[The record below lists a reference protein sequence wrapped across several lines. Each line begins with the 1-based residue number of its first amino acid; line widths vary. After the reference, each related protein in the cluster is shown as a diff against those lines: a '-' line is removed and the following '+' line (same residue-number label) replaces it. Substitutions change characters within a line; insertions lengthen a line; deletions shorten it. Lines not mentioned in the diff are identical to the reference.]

1 MPIIEANIL
10 GSKIE
15 ISYKEGEKAKVEN
28 LINRFD
34 KRLQEFRNLSDKFS
48 DSKLIFLTALKAEDE
63 NVELEKKIKN
73 KTNMEQSHL
82 TQKKK
87 DEHIREIVNLNDKLS
102 LIEQENTKLKAEN
115 KFHIDEIEKINNNL
129 NLIIHRIINF
139 KNNDK

>member
-34 KRLQEFRNLSDKFS
+34 KRLQEFSNLSDKFS
-48 DSKLIFLTALKAEDE
+48 DSKLIFFTALKAEDE

-87 DEHIREIVNLNDKLS
+87 DEHI
-102 LIEQENTKLKAEN
+102 
-115 KFHIDEIEKINNNL
+115 EK
-129 NLIIHRIINF
+129 
-139 KNNDK
+139 